1 MTQPVEVFTNQGWG
15 KAFSQG
21 ANLAVAS
28 GTIDALGAVTLAHQ
42 TSNILSI
49 TANIGAGTITV
60 NFENNFDTDGI
71 FFAVAFV
78 YDPGVGTSPFLP
90 ITQTSSQ
97 CVFSGVFPG
106 AAPWKFAIFAVANS

>member
-28 GTIDALGAVTLAHQ
+28 GTINGLGNVTINHR
-42 TSNILSI
+42 TGNILSI
-49 TANIGAGTITV
+49 AANVGGGTLTV
-60 NFENNFDTDGI
+60 NFENNFDSDGI

-90 ITQTSSQ
+90 ITQTASQ

-106 AAPWKFAIFAVANS
+106 AGPWNFAVFAIANS